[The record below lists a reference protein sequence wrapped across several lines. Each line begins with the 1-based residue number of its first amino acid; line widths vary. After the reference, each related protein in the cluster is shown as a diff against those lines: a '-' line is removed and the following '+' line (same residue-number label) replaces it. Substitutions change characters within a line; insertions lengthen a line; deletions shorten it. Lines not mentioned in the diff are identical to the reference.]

1 MSEDIKPAEA
11 KPKGDGLLDSNDMDT
26 RMKYKE
32 FQRDPEEKSPKTK
45 IEVKQNRQRAV
56 KLGC

>member
-11 KPKGDGLLDSNDMDT
+11 KPKGTGISSSDDVDT

-32 FQRDPEEKSPKTK
+32 FQKGPKGRYPK
-45 IEVKQNRQRAV
+45 VKVEVRRNRQREI
-56 KLGC
+56 KL